1 MLSGWAGP
9 ASIPQ
14 RFIQHILPKRFTKIR
29 SYGYLA
35 NRNSHQRIND
45 VLKKM
50 KLPVHKGLV
59 KIPVQLYLVLRYG
72 IDITECP
79 CCKNRTMQ
87 LISCSYPWAKQKTE
101 PDG

>member
-1 MLSGWAGP
+1 MTLTSAEF
-9 ASIPQ
+9 IR

-35 NRNSHQRIND
+35 YRNRHQRIND

-50 KLPVHKGLV
+50 KLPVHKELV

-72 IDITECP
+72 INIAACP
-79 CCKNRTMQ
+79 DCKNRTMQ
-87 LISCSYPWAKQKTE
+87 LISCSYPWAKQKTV